1 MVLALALVAAGVWW
15 FAFRETGIAA
25 PAYARTVCTS
35 VRDWQE
41 IVDGRSRVL
50 VGSVR
55 QQDDRVAIRSAV
67 RAYYTDLADGTDGL
81 RTAIVNAGVADVP
94 GGQAYA
100 DSLSAAIGGQAT
112 GLRDLASRAER
123 LDTGSA
129 TVFQTSLQSLLT
141 GAQTA
146 VSGVTAALARPEGG
160 TPAALRLALSDEPAC
175 APYVG

>member
-1 MVLALALVAAGVWW
+1 M
-15 FAFRETGIAA
+15 RS
-25 PAYARTVCTS
+25 AYARTVCTS